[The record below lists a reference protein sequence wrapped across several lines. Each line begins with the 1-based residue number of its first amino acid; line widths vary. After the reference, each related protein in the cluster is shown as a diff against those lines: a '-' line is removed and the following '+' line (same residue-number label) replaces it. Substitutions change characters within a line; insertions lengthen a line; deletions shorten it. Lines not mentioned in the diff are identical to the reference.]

1 MSTTDPDKKQ
11 QEINYYKK
19 QLKEM
24 GSSAIGLQY
33 KIAEMSRESQQMR
46 KGFELISD
54 LQNIS
59 HEITGLNYILD
70 QITEEINVRMQM
82 DISMI
87 LVIEE
92 IEGIG
97 NSFKPL
103 FIKAY
108 SLYDTQKAE
117 RKRITFPNEFLK
129 EKRSLLVNSKTT
141 ESTLINMLKEEL
153 NINYFILTPVI
164 YEQKAVAFIFSGC
177 NTEGLVGSII
187 LTHHHQN
194 AFEAIAGVISTFKGQ
209 IDKNILLEKKVEERT
224 LLLQKE
230 MDKSEQLLLNIL
242 PKKIAD
248 ELKATGTAK
257 AVGFD
262 LVTVMFT
269 DFKNFTAMSELLN
282 AQELVNEIDYCYRAF
297 DNIITRH
304 GIEKIKTIG
313 DSYMCAGGL
322 PAANNTHALD
332 IVKAA
337 VEIRDFMVAEKA
349 KRQTAGRPF
358 FEIRIGCNTGP
369 IVAGIVGIKKFAY
382 DIWGDTVNIAS
393 RMESSGE
400 PGKVNISGSTYEF
413 VKDQIPCIYRGKIEA
428 KNKGQIDMYFVK

>member
-33 KIAEMSRESQQMR
+33 KIAEMSRETQQMR

-54 LQNIS
+54 LQNIN
-59 HEITGLNYILD
+59 HEISGLDYILD

-87 LVIEE
+87 LLLEE
-92 IEGIG
+92 G
-97 NSFKPL
+97 NENIFKPHY
-103 FIKAY
+103 IKAY
-108 SLYDTQKAE
+108 SLYDTSKAAA
-117 RKRITFPNEFLK
+117 KNITFPTDFLK
-129 EKRSLLVNSKTT
+129 LKSALLVNSKTP
-141 ESTLINMLKEEL
+141 ESTLIKMLKEEL
-153 NINYFILTPVI
+153 NINFFILTPVI
-164 YEQKAVAFIFSGC
+164 YEQKTIAFIFSGC

-187 LTHHHQN
+187 LTQHHQN
-194 AFEAIAGVISTFKGQ
+194 TFEAIAGVISAFKGQ
-209 IDKNILLEKKVEERT
+209 IDKNILLEKKVQERT
-224 LLLQKE
+224 LLLQQE
-230 MDKSEQLLLNIL
+230 MNKSEQLLLNIL
-242 PKKIAD
+242 PKEIAE

-282 AQELVNEIDYCYRAF
+282 PQELVNEIDYCYRAF

-322 PAANNTHALD
+322 PRANSTHAFD
-332 IVKAA
+332 TVKAA
-337 VEIRDFMVAEKA
+337 LEIRDFMVAEKT
-349 KRQTAGRPF
+349 KRQTAGKPF
-358 FEIRIGCNTGP
+358 FEVRIGCNTGS

-400 PGKVNISGSTYEF
+400 PGKVNISGSTFELI
-413 VKDQIPCIYRGKIEA
+413 KDHFPCTYRGKIEA